1 MAYRRTFGRKRIYG
15 KSYTKKR
22 VSVRRGAFR
31 KSYSRTASRY
41 KSRLPRNDQ
50 TTKHTARLCYHQV
63 ITLDASTGTSIEYNF
78 AANDCGD
85 PDHTGTGHQPMGFD
99 QLMPGKF
106 DHYTVIGAMC
116 RVRLLPTTGSNVA
129 IPPMVGLR
137 VTDRTGQ
144 TQGKDLSYLREMGIS
159 MKSMGSIISTDA
171 ERGLLRANFSAKK
184 FFGKSAIVGDYL
196 YRGDTSTP
204 PPELAYFSICAV
216 SPDAIVDPT
225 SIKLEVYIE
234 YIVVFT
240 EPKLLPQS

>member
-1 MAYRRTFGRKRIYG
+1 MVYRKKYGR
-15 KSYTKKR
+15 KSYTKRR

-41 KSRLPRNDQ
+41 RSRLPRNDQ
-50 TTKHTARLCYHQV
+50 SNRHTARLCYHEV
-63 ITLDASTGTSIEYNF
+63 ITLDASTGTSIEFNF

-85 PDHTGTGHQPMGFD
+85 PNHSGTGHQPMGFD

-116 RVRLLPTTGSNVA
+116 RVKHLPTSGSNVSV
-129 IPPMVGLR
+129 PPMIGLR

-159 MKSMGSIISTDA
+159 MKPLGSVISTDV
-171 ERGLLRANFSAKK
+171 ERGVLRANFSAKK
-184 FFGKSAIVGDYL
+184 FFGKNAIVGDSL
-196 YRGDTSTP
+196 YRGDTSAGP
-204 PPELAYFSICAV
+204 EELAFFSICAV